1 MGHKGV
7 SKRKA
12 KKIKPVSSE
21 NPAVIAY
28 TRQGDSSPVQ
38 SLINKKPA
46 PLITDITA
54 NAPAKTKG
62 KSKKGK

>member
-1 MGHKGV
+1 MGRKGV

-12 KKIKPVSSE
+12 KKMKTIPSE
-21 NPAVIAY
+21 NP
-28 TRQGDSSPVQ
+28 TGTTSPRQEDSSPVQ
-38 SLINKKPA
+38 SLVTIS
-46 PLITDITA
+46 T